1 MAENANTHSPLGPR
15 DERIENE
22 RFVLWMGP
30 GAHPSWN
37 VAQRLRLT
45 PETIDSTLEEVHA
58 LLRERGRSACT
69 WEVGGSAT
77 PSDLAEQLRAR
88 GLVDDR
94 DPYAV
99 GMVLTDPPPTEAEG
113 IEAREVRDFEEFR
126 AAQRV
131 AEEAFGGDV
140 GMNDEQLRARGL
152 VDDRDPYVVGMVLTE
167 RAPAQVDGIEA
178 REVLSF
184 EEFKAASRVAEEAFG
199 GGVGMDEAQL
209 RARYDEKLATGWWK
223 SFVALMDGEIV
234 ASANSTYV
242 EGAVTLNGG
251 AVLPHARG
259 RGAYRALV
267 AARWHDAVER
277 GTPALVTQAGAMS
290 KPILERL
297 GFRSVTEITILLD
310 EFGPALSK

>member
-58 LLRERGRSACT
+58 VLRDRSRSACT
-69 WEVGGSAT
+69 WEVGSSAT

-99 GMVLTDPPPTEAEG
+99 GMVLTEPPPAPAEG
-113 IEAREVRDFEEFR
+113 IEAREARDFGEFR

-140 GMNDEQLRARGL
+140 GMDDE
-152 VDDRDPYVVGMVLTE
+152 
-167 RAPAQVDGIEA
+167 
-178 REVLSF
+178 
-184 EEFKAASRVAEEAFG
+184 
-199 GGVGMDEAQL
+199 QL
-209 RARYDEKLATGWWK
+209 RARYDEQVASGGWK
-223 SFVALMDGEIV
+223 TFVALLNDEIV
-234 ASANSTYV
+234 ASASSTYV

-251 AVLPHARG
+251 AVLPQARG

-267 AARWHDAVER
+267 AARWADAVER

-290 KPILERL
+290 RPILERL
-297 GFRSVTEITILLD
+297 GFRGVAEITILLD
-310 EFGPALSK
+310 EFGPALPN

>member
-1 MAENANTHSPLGPR
+1 
-15 DERIENE
+15 
-22 RFVLWMGP
+22 MGL

-45 PETIDSTLEEVHA
+45 PETIDGTLEEVHA
-58 LLRERGRSACT
+58 LLRERGRPACT
-69 WEVGGSAT
+69 WEVGSSAT
-77 PSDLAEQLRAR
+77 PSDLVERLRAR

-99 GMVLTDPPPTEAEG
+99 GMVLTEPPPGDVEG
-113 IEAREVRDFEEFR
+113 IEARETRDLEEFR

-140 GMNDEQLRARGL
+140 AMDDEQLRARYEEKLSTGGWKTFVAL
-152 VDDRDPYVVGMVLTE
+152 VDD
-167 RAPAQVDGIEA
+167 
-178 REVLSF
+178 
-184 EEFKAASRVAEEAFG
+184 
-199 GGVGMDEAQL
+199 
-209 RARYDEKLATGWWK
+209 
-223 SFVALMDGEIV
+223 EIV
-234 ASANSTYV
+234 ASASSTYV
-242 EGAVTLNGG
+242 DGAVTLNGG

-267 AARWHDAVER
+267 AARWADAVAR

-297 GFRSVTEITILLD
+297 GFRTVAEITILLD
-310 EFGPALSK
+310 EFGPALSN

>member
-1 MAENANTHSPLGPR
+1 MDEHLLSIAENANTHQPLVRGH
-15 DERIENE
+15 ERIENE

-30 GAHPSWN
+30 GAHPSSN

-45 PETIDSTLEEVHA
+45 PETIDNTVEEVHA

-69 WEVGGSAT
+69 WEIGSSAT
-77 PSDLAEQLRAR
+77 PPDLAEQLRAR

-99 GMVLTDPPPTEAEG
+99 GMVLTEPPPPPED
-113 IEAREVRDFEEFR
+113 IEARVARDFDEFR

-140 GMNDEQLRARGL
+140 GMDDEQLRAR
-152 VDDRDPYVVGMVLTE
+152 Y
-167 RAPAQVDGIEA
+167 
-178 REVLSF
+178 
-184 EEFKAASRVAEEAFG
+184 EE
-199 GGVGMDEAQL
+199 Q
-209 RARYDEKLATGWWK
+209 LATGAWK
-223 SFVALMDGEIV
+223 TFVALLDSEIV
-234 ASANSTYV
+234 ASASSTYV

-251 AVLPHARG
+251 AVLPRARG

-267 AARWHDAVER
+267 AARWADAVER

-297 GFRSVTEITILLD
+297 GFRSVAEITILLD
-310 EFGPALSK
+310 EFDPALSE

>member
-1 MAENANTHSPLGPR
+1 
-15 DERIENE
+15 
-22 RFVLWMGP
+22 MGP

-69 WEVGGSAT
+69 WEVGNSAT

-99 GMVLTDPPPTEAEG
+99 GMVLTEPPPAQPEG
-113 IEAREVRDFEEFR
+113 IEAREARDFEEYR

-131 AEEAFGGDV
+131 AEEAFGGEV
-140 GMNDEQLRARGL
+140 GMDDEQLRAR
-152 VDDRDPYVVGMVLTE
+152 YE
-167 RAPAQVDGIEA
+167 EQV
-178 REVLSF
+178 
-184 EEFKAASRVAEEAFG
+184 
-199 GGVGMDEAQL
+199 
-209 RARYDEKLATGWWK
+209 ATGAWTT
-223 SFVALMDGEIV
+223 FVALVDGEIV
-234 ASANSTYV
+234 GSASSTYV

-251 AVLPHARG
+251 AILPRARG

-267 AARWHDAVER
+267 GARWADAVER

-290 KPILERL
+290 KPILKRL
-297 GFRSVTEITILLD
+297 GFRAVAEITILLD
-310 EFGPALSK
+310 EFGPALSN

>member
-1 MAENANTHSPLGPR
+1 ME
-15 DERIENE
+15 
-22 RFVLWMGP
+22 
-30 GAHPSWN
+30 
-37 VAQRLRLT
+37 
-45 PETIDSTLEEVHA
+45 
-58 LLRERGRSACT
+58 
-69 WEVGGSAT
+69 
-77 PSDLAEQLRAR
+77 
-88 GLVDDR
+88 
-94 DPYAV
+94 
-99 GMVLTDPPPTEAEG
+99 
-113 IEAREVRDFEEFR
+113 
-126 AAQRV
+126 
-131 AEEAFGGDV
+131 
-140 GMNDEQLRARGL
+140 
-152 VDDRDPYVVGMVLTE
+152 LTE
-167 RAPAQVDGIEA
+167 PPPAQVDGIEA

-297 GFRSVTEITILLD
+297 GFRSVAEITILLD
-310 EFGPALSK
+310 AFGPALSK